1 MYSCHDFFSELCGG
15 DSDSD
20 LRYTD
25 FDSNIFKS
33 TQYLGSILG
42 FKTN

>member
-1 MYSCHDFFSELCGG
+1 MCGV

-25 FDSNIFKS
+25 FDSNILKS
-33 TQYLGSILG
+33 TQYFHSILG
-42 FKTN
+42 FKTNWNRPN